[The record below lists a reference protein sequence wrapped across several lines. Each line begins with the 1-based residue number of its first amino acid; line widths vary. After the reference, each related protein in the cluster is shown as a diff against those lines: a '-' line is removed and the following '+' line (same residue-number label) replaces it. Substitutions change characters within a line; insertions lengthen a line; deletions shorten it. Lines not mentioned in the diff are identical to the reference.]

1 MNRKIIRAFVILAVI
16 VFLSFLFSKESSELY
31 FLKNENAKIEK
42 KIEELRAEN
51 SEYQEEIKDL
61 RENEEYM
68 EKVLREELGM
78 IKEGEKIYKFE
89 EQ

>member
-1 MNRKIIRAFVILAVI
+1 MNKKIIRALFVLILI
-16 VFLSFLFSKESSELY
+16 VCFSFLFSKESSELY

-42 KIEELRAEN
+42 KIEELQSEN
-51 SEYQEEIKDL
+51 GAFEHKIKKIGED
-61 RENEEYM
+61 EKYM

-89 EQ
+89 N